1 MKPLKQIAALPYV
14 ETERSFLVLLI
25 TSRSMVRWTIP
36 KGWPKPR
43 LSNAELAA
51 REAFEEAGVAGQVS
65 RQPMSSF
72 VYTKRL
78 HLVSWI
84 RCRVEVYLLHAKR
97 QHPSWPEKESRR
109 FMWVGPSKVATLVR
123 EPQLAGVLREF
134 DRSTQS
140 TA

>member
-14 ETERSFLVLLI
+14 ETERSLLVLLI
-25 TSRSMVRWTIP
+25 TSRGMGRLTIP
-36 KGWPKPR
+36 KGWPTPR

-72 VYTKRL
+72 IYTKRL
-78 HLVSWI
+78 HLFSWI
-84 RCRVEVYLLHAKR
+84 RCRVEVYLLHAER

-109 FMWVGPSKVATLVR
+109 FMWVEPSKAATLVR